1 MLFATDT
8 FVEAFDL
15 DVNAFGLVDTSIELG
30 NCTGFATD
38 CLALEFFADVEDCGA
53 SFTVSTEVDA
63 SVNTLLYRPC
73 ISLTKNFSFSHCMLC
88 TCSFDLLSFGFIY
101 RVKVTLCVSLLS
113 VNGAL

>member
-15 DVNAFGLVDTSIELG
+15 DVNAFGLVDTSIDLG

-53 SFTVSTEVDA
+53 SFTVSTRKLIRE
-63 SVNTLLYRPC
+63 
-73 ISLTKNFSFSHCMLC
+73 K
-88 TCSFDLLSFGFIY
+88 
-101 RVKVTLCVSLLS
+101 
-113 VNGAL
+113 